1 MNNLKKTIEELL
13 SGKFR
18 YEQPPLLFSQDKIE
32 VTLKAGDV
40 YKGELYFGT
49 EDNQRI
55 RGYITSSNR
64 RVVPGTEK
72 FSGTTVRLQYGVDG
86 IGMRP
91 GERHEGW
98 ICFTTNIGE
107 YKLPFVIRTEKA
119 ELKSVAGEVPDMDAF
134 VKIAKED
141 FKEAYR
147 IFTDHRFE
155 LLLKNADKKEKALYK
170 GLSRQPV
177 TYQNVEEF
185 LVGTGR
191 KEPVKIELK
200 ADHNSYYDISESV
213 RESFAVQKNGWGHL
227 RLDVEAKGD
236 FLEVSR
242 HVVTDEDFIGSY
254 YQVEY
259 VINKECLKKGR
270 QFGEIIVK
278 SPYQQLTYQITAS
291 MEPRVQLKTEVHV
304 KQRKLELMRDLLD
317 HFCGRMDTKTWIGS
331 SRFHLNQLREEGCE
345 YPEYQMYEAYVL
357 HMEGNEEEAK
367 EILQRFKNQNF
378 AREDLELSG
387 AYLYL
392 CFLTGLYKDKEQGA
406 RRMRNF
412 FLQREDSFLLF
423 KLWLEMNP
431 EDKGSTSRI
440 VFMMEE
446 LFEKGCRSPFLY
458 LEAWNYISKDTSL
471 LHRMSSFWAQVF
483 LFAGQKGL
491 LTEELVMRFAYLT
504 GYEREFSR
512 SMYRA
517 LALGYDAF
525 ESDDT
530 LEAICRYIMLGDPRR
545 REYFRWFSLAVEK
558 GVRLTRLYEYY
569 VETMDTSYQ
578 RELPKPLLMYFTYN
592 NNSLGDDKKAFIY
605 ASIIGN
611 KGRQPQ
617 TYADYR
623 DYMKIFAMRKAKEGR
638 MNENYAVLY
647 QEFLSEPKTE
657 SQAKLIAQK
666 MFTNRLY
673 CDDRKIRYVIV
684 RHEQLR
690 KEEIYPCIQ
699 GVAYPRIYTED
710 AVILFQDE
718 KQRRYAATVDY
729 NVKKLFDE
737 RELIEKV
744 LAYNVEE
751 PGLVLYCSENTEPDH
766 TNLKAFRRIPDA
778 EEFSD
783 EYQRSI
789 REKLLSYCAQHM
801 GEENLDEY
809 LSQMDYK
816 AYAAVDRTSLLEV
829 LIARGLYPQAM
840 AVVSE
845 YGYEGIRVESLLRL
859 TSRMLTRCE
868 MKEDDEL
875 IALASDV
882 YRHGKYDEVI
892 LKYLMEYRYG
902 PIDEMMS
909 VWKSAQG
916 FDMDTYE
923 LEEKLLGLL
932 MFTSDYRKDGDKIL
946 EDYVRHSG
954 KERIRGAYLTQVAY
968 GIFVK
973 EYPTS
978 TFIRSQLDHAYKEN
992 WPVDFVC
999 SLALLEAYSKE
1010 KNLEEEQMQNAKEI
1024 LQKCIKKDMYFAF
1037 FKKLPVSLLSPY
1049 QLDDK
1054 TFVEYH
1060 ADPDAKVTLYYA
1072 LDAGLG
1078 NQVKYQTEPLRNLYE
1093 GIYAKAFTL
1102 FYGETLRYYFKSE
1115 IGDQVKQT
1123 QERVIT
1129 MSKVEGAPVSKYH
1142 MINQMLSARRLDKN
1156 KEVLSQMKKYLRQEQ
1171 YVQSMFV
1178 IEKETQE
1185 QETLKPGGTDERNS

>member
-1 MNNLKKTIEELL
+1 MKKTIEELL

-18 YEQPPLLFSQDKIE
+18 YEHPQLIFSQDKIE

-40 YKGELYFGT
+40 YKGELYFGA
-49 EDNQRI
+49 EDDQRI

-64 RVVPGTEK
+64 RVVPGIEK
-72 FSGTTVRLQYGVDG
+72 FSGTAVRLQYGIDG
-86 IGMRP
+86 VGMRP

-107 YKLPFVIRTEKA
+107 YKLPFLIQTEKA
-119 ELKSVAGEVPDMDAF
+119 ELKSIAGEVPDMDTFAE
-134 VKIAKED
+134 IAKDD

-147 IFTDHRFE
+147 IFTDSKFE
-155 LLLKNADKKEKALYK
+155 LLLKDADKKEKALYR

-177 TYQNVEEF
+177 TFQNVEEF
-185 LVGTGR
+185 LIGTGR

-200 ADHNSYYDISESV
+200 ADHNSFYDISESV
-213 RESFAVQKNGWGHL
+213 RESFVIQKSGWGHL
-227 RLDVEAKGD
+227 RLDVETKGD

-259 VINKECLKKGR
+259 VIHKERLKKGR

-291 MEPRVQLKTEVHV
+291 VEPKVQLRTEIHV
-304 KQRKLELMRDLLD
+304 KRHKLELLRDLLEYS
-317 HFCGRMDTKTWIGS
+317 CRRMDSKTWIGS
-331 SRFHLNQLREEGCE
+331 SRFVINQLKEEGCD
-345 YPEYQMYEAYVL
+345 YPEYQIYEAYL
-357 HMEGNEEEAK
+357 LYMEGEVEQAR
-367 EILQRFKNQNF
+367 EILKTFKNQNF
-378 AREDLELSG
+378 TRENLELAG

-392 CFLTGLYKDKEQGA
+392 CFLTGLYKDKEQAA
-406 RRMRNF
+406 RRLRNF
-412 FLQREDSFLLF
+412 FLQKEDSFLLF

-431 EDKGSTSRI
+431 EDQGSPSRL

-446 LFEKGCRSPFLY
+446 LFDRGCRSPFLY
-458 LEAWNYISKDTSL
+458 LEAWNYISNDTSL
-471 LHRMSSFWAQVF
+471 LHRMSSFWTQVF

-530 LEAICRYIMLGDPRR
+530 LEAICRYIMLGDPRKQ
-545 REYFRWFSLAVEK
+545 EYFRWFSLAVEK
-558 GVRLTRLYEYY
+558 GIRLTRLYEYY

-578 RELPKPLLMYFTYN
+578 RELPKPVLMYFTYN
-592 NNSLGDDKKAFIY
+592 NTSLGDDKKAFIY

-611 KGRQPQ
+611 KERQPQ

-623 DYMKIFAMRKAKEGR
+623 DHMKVFAMRKAKEGR
-638 MNENYAVLY
+638 MNENYAALY
-647 QEFLSEPKTE
+647 QEFLNSPKTE
-657 SQAKLIAQK
+657 GQAELLAQK
-666 MFTNRLY
+666 MFTCRLY

-690 KEEIYPCIQ
+690 EEENYPCIH
-699 GVAYPRIYTED
+699 GVAYPRIYTDD

-729 NVKKLFDE
+729 NVKKLFNE
-737 RELIEKV
+737 REMIDKV
-744 LAYNVEE
+744 LAFDIEE
-751 PGLVLYCSENTEPDH
+751 KGLVLHCSENAEPDAL
-766 TNLKAFRRIPDA
+766 NLKVFQRIPDT
-778 EEFSD
+778 EGFSD
-783 EYQRSI
+783 EYQRNI
-789 REKLLSYCAQHM
+789 REKLLVYYAEHICEEDMDSY
-801 GEENLDEY
+801 LK
-809 LSQMDYK
+809 QMDYRK
-816 AYAAVDRTSLLEV
+816 FAEVDRTGLLEV
-829 LIARGLYPQAM
+829 LVGRGLYRQAM
-840 AVVSE
+840 SVVSE
-845 YGYEGIRVESLLRL
+845 YGYEGISIESQLKL

-868 MKEDDEL
+868 MEEDDEL
-875 IALASDV
+875 LALASDV

-892 LKYLMEYRYG
+892 LKYLMDYRFG
-902 PIDEMMS
+902 PIDELMA

-916 FDMDTYE
+916 FEMDTYE

-932 MFTSDYRKDGDKIL
+932 MFTADFRKEGEKIL
-946 EDYVRHSG
+946 EDYVHHSG
-954 KERIRGAYLTQVAY
+954 KEQITGAYLTQVAY
-968 GIFVK
+968 GTFVR
-973 EYPTS
+973 EYPMS
-978 TFIRSQLDHAYKEN
+978 TFVRGQLEYVYREK

-1010 KNLEEEQMQNAKEI
+1010 KNLDEEQLQNVKEI
-1024 LQKCIKKDMYFAF
+1024 LQKCVKNDMRFAF
-1037 FKKLPVSLLSPY
+1037 FKKLPVSVLSPY

-1060 ADPDAKVTLYYA
+1060 TDPDAKVTLYYA

-1078 NQVKYQTEPLRNLYE
+1078 NRVKYQTEPLRNLYE
-1093 GIYAKAFTL
+1093 GIYSKAFTL
-1102 FYGETLRYYFKSE
+1102 FYGETLRYYFKAE
-1115 IGDQVKQT
+1115 KGDQVNQT

-1171 YVQSMFV
+1171 YVQNMFG
-1178 IEKETQE
+1178 IEKEGQD
-1185 QETLKPGGTDERNS
+1185 QITLKPGGINERNS